1 MAKRSRLG
9 ERLYARRGF
18 LAGVAVGLAATLT
31 VVGLVMSGSFGH
43 SKPAAASSASS
54 SNAQP
59 AGAGS
64 PTDIAS
70 SDSTGDDETEPTSSA
85 GPLTSVAPSVPAIS
99 GPIGLGGWK
108 LTLPVDSAGS
118 LSGTAKQLGT
128 AAITDPWL
136 MRNVDGSL
144 TFWAPSSGA
153 TTANSEHARTELVST
168 NDWTFGSGV
177 HTLSATVSVSQ
188 VPQSNPDI
196 CVGQVHGGGSIK
208 SIPFVMLHYRDG
220 NIVVIVKQVL
230 HGSSSQSITLLTGVP
245 LNGTFSYT
253 ITDNG
258 DGSLGLSATYNGQ
271 TQKTTAQVVQAFMGT
286 DQRFQAGDY
295 QQATSG
301 TSASDGGRVTFY
313 SLSVS

>member
-1 MAKRSRLG
+1 VAERSRLVD
-9 ERLYARRGF
+9 RLYARRGF

-31 VVGLVMSGSFGH
+31 VVGLVMTGSFGG
-43 SKPAAASSASS
+43 SKQAATGAASSPSAL
-54 SNAQP
+54 P

-64 PTDIAS
+64 PTGVS
-70 SDSTGDDETEPTSSA
+70 STGAYETEPSSST
-85 GPLTSVAPSVPAIS
+85 GPLTSVAPSAPAIS
-99 GPIGLGGWK
+99 GPIALDGWK
-108 LTLPVDSAGS
+108 LTLPVDSSGS
-118 LSGTAKQLGT
+118 LSGTAKQLST
-128 AAITDPWL
+128 AAITEPWL
-136 MRNVDGSL
+136 TRNADGSL

-168 NDWTFGSGV
+168 NDWMFGSGV

-258 DGSLGLSATYNGQ
+258 DGTLGLSATYNGQ
-271 TQKTTAQVVQAFMGT
+271 SQKSTAQVVPDFMGT

-301 TSASDGGRVTFY
+301 TSTSDGGRVTFY

>member
-1 MAKRSRLG
+1 VAERSWLVQQF
-9 ERLYARRGF
+9 YARRGF
-18 LAGVAVGLAATLT
+18 LAGIAVGLAATLT
-31 VVGLVMSGSFGH
+31 VVGLVMSGSFGG
-43 SKPAAASSASS
+43 SKQAATGAVSSPS
-54 SNAQP
+54 AQP

-64 PTDIAS
+64 PTDISS
-70 SDSTGDDETEPTSSA
+70 SDSTGDDETQPSSSA
-85 GPLTSVAPSVPAIS
+85 GPLTSVAPSAPAVS
-99 GPIGLGGWK
+99 GPIALAGWK

-118 LSGTAKQLGT
+118 LSGTAKQLST
-128 AAITDPWL
+128 AAVTEPWL
-136 MRNVDGSL
+136 TSNADGSL

-153 TTANSEHARTELVST
+153 TTANSQHARTELVST
-168 NDWTFGSGV
+168 NDWMFGSGV

-258 DGSLGLSATYNGQ
+258 DGTLGLSATYNGQ
-271 TQKTTAQVVQAFMGT
+271 TQKSTAQVVPAFMGT

-301 TSASDGGRVTFY
+301 SSASDGGRVTFY

>member
-1 MAKRSRLG
+1 MAERSRLVD
-9 ERLYARRGF
+9 RLYARRGF

-31 VVGLVMSGSFGH
+31 VVGLVMTGSFGG
-43 SKPAAASSASS
+43 SKQAATVAASSPSAL
-54 SNAQP
+54 P

-64 PTDIAS
+64 PTGVS
-70 SDSTGDDETEPTSSA
+70 STGAYETEPSSST
-85 GPLTSVAPSVPAIS
+85 GPLTSVAPSAPAIS
-99 GPIGLGGWK
+99 GPIALDGWK
-108 LTLPVDSAGS
+108 LTLPVDSSGS
-118 LSGTAKQLGT
+118 LSGTAKQLST
-128 AAITDPWL
+128 AAITEPWL
-136 MRNVDGSL
+136 TRNADGSL

-168 NDWTFGSGV
+168 NDWMFGSGV

-258 DGSLGLSATYNGQ
+258 DGTLGLSATYNGQ
-271 TQKTTAQVVQAFMGT
+271 SQKSTAQVVPDFMGT

-301 TSASDGGRVTFY
+301 TSTSDGGRVTFY